1 MLVGVIWS
9 VLDVI
14 RRIFMLLLQDPVN
27 VFCLFLLFLGTLGYI
42 LILTLIRTASH
53 RNISRKTRANSR
65 ESTEAKLKHQKLPI
79 ISFIIPAHNEENTIE
94 KKLKNTLEL
103 NYPQNLL
110 EVIVVD
116 DGSTDKTPAILE
128 AIQRAWFPK
137 LKVIRQNRRGKSS
150 AENTGLQNSSGE
162 IIVIS
167 DADVALNRDS
177 LRFMMENF
185 KDPKVGGVTCT
196 VVATE
201 QNIEAL
207 NFKLGLC
214 VRWSESEIDSS
225 FGMAGSFVSFRK
237 SILPKIDEGIFSSD
251 ADTGIMIR
259 KMGYKVVYDPRIIAY
274 VDIWIEGKPRS
285 VVQAMKKLKHMS
297 FGAVSVLRRHK
308 DVPLRSNYGLF
319 GWVIAP
325 KRILFDA
332 FAPVIFMILTVNSI
346 VKLVVSNLMVPFTF
360 LTLLF
365 LVATF
370 VSRKL
375 GPYTTISRVLY
386 FVFLHVIG
394 YYATFFYYLVFIL
407 REKERRGVWEKF
419 RV

>member
-1 MLVGVIWS
+1 MVAKFVWFLLNTIQT
-9 VLDVI
+9 
-14 RRIFMLLLQDPVN
+14 IFVLLLLDPIN
-27 VFCLFLLFLGTLGYI
+27 VLCLFFLFLGTLGYI
-42 LILTLIRTASH
+42 LILTLIRTVSH
-53 RNISRKTRANSR
+53 RNIPRKTRANSR

-103 NYPQNLL
+103 NYPKDRL

-116 DGSTDKTPAILE
+116 DGSTDKTPTILE
-128 AIQRAWFPK
+128 VIQRSWFPE
-137 LKVIRQNRRGKSS
+137 LKVVRQNRRGKSS
-150 AENTGLQNSSGE
+150 AENTGLQNSRGE

-167 DADVALNRDS
+167 DADVALNHDS
-177 LRFMMENF
+177 LIFMTENF
-185 KDPKVGGVTCT
+185 EDPKVGGVTCT
-196 VVATE
+196 VVASE

-207 NFKLGLC
+207 NFKLGLY
-214 VRWSESEIDSS
+214 VRRSESEIDSS

-237 SILPKIDEGIFSSD
+237 SILPRIDEGIFSSD

-274 VDIWIEGKPRS
+274 VDKWIEGKPRS
-285 VVQAMKKLKHMS
+285 VVQVIKKLKHMS

-308 DVPLRSNYGLF
+308 DIPLCNNYGLF
-319 GWVIAP
+319 GWIIAP

-332 FAPVIFMILTVNSI
+332 LAPVIFVILTVNSI
-346 VKLVVSNLMVPFTF
+346 VKLVVSNLVLPFT
-360 LTLLF
+360 LLILLF
-365 LVATF
+365 LVVTF

-375 GPYTTISRVLY
+375 VPYSTISRVLY
-386 FVFLHVIG
+386 FVLLHVIG
-394 YYATFFYYLVFIL
+394 YYATFCYYIIFIL
-407 REKERRGVWEKF
+407 RRKERRGVWEKF